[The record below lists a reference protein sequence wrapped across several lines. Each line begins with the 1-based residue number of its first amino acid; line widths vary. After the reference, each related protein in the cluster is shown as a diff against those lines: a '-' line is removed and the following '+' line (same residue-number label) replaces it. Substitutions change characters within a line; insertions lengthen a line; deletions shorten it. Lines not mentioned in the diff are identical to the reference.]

1 MTFAVNLAHWD
12 FNLPWTPQEA
22 RNFINRGGIF
32 VTLLLKL
39 SQLIDWLTERVGK
52 GAFWLVLIMTIISAG
67 NAVVRFVFNY
77 SSNGLLEIQW
87 YLFAAI
93 FLLCSPYTLQKNEH
107 VRIDVL
113 SGKLSPRGLAV
124 IDIIG
129 SLFFL
134 LPMVVMVLYLSLP
147 LIVESIKI
155 NEMSANAGG
164 LIRWPVKILL
174 PIGFSLLALQGVS
187 ELIKRIAFLAG
198 RIDDPNQKDKGP
210 SAEEE
215 LAAAIAAAKAKEAK

>member
-1 MTFAVNLAHWD
+1 M
-12 FNLPWTPQEA
+12 
-22 RNFINRGGIF
+22 
-32 VTLLLKL
+32 TLLLKL

-52 GAFWLVLIMTIISAG
+52 GAFWLVLIMAVISAG
-67 NAVVRFVFNY
+67 NASYRFVFND
-77 SSNGLLEIQW
+77 SSNGMLEIQW
-87 YLFAAI
+87 YLFAAV

-129 SLFFL
+129 TIFFL
-134 LPMVVMVLYLSLP
+134 LPMVVAVLWLSLP
-147 LIVESIKI
+147 LVAESYKI
-155 NEMSANAGG
+155 NEHSANAGG

-174 PIGFSLLALQGVS
+174 PIGFTLLALQGIS

-198 RIDDPNQKDKGP
+198 MIDDPNSKVKGP
-210 SAEEE
+210 TAEEE
-215 LAAAIAAAKAKEAK
+215 LAAAIAAAKALEAK

>member
-1 MTFAVNLAHWD
+1 M
-12 FNLPWTPQEA
+12 
-22 RNFINRGGIF
+22 
-32 VTLLLKL
+32 TLLLKL
-39 SQLIDWLTERVGK
+39 SQLIDWLNERVGK
-52 GAFWLVLIMTIISAG
+52 GAFWLVLIMAVISAG
-67 NAVVRFVFNY
+67 NASYRFVFND
-77 SSNGLLEIQW
+77 SSNRMLEIQW
-87 YLFAAI
+87 YLFAAV

-129 SLFFL
+129 TLFFL
-134 LPMVVMVLYLSLP
+134 LPMVVLVLYLSVP
-147 LIVESIKI
+147 LVAESYKI
-155 NEMSANAGG
+155 NEYSANAGG

-174 PIGFSLLALQGVS
+174 PIGFTLLALQGVS
-187 ELIKRIAFLAG
+187 ELIKRVAFLMG
-198 RIDDPNQKDKGP
+198 LIGDPNSKEKGP

>member
-1 MTFAVNLAHWD
+1 M
-12 FNLPWTPQEA
+12 
-22 RNFINRGGIF
+22 
-32 VTLLLKL
+32 TLLLKL
-39 SQLIDWLTERVGK
+39 SQLIDWLNERVGK
-52 GAFWLVLIMTIISAG
+52 GAFWLVLIMTVISAG
-67 NAVVRFVFNY
+67 NASIRFVFDT

-93 FLLCSPYTLQKNEH
+93 FLLCAPYTLQKNEH

-129 SLFFL
+129 TLFFL
-134 LPMVVMVLYLSLP
+134 LPMVIAVLWLSLP
-147 LIVESIKI
+147 LVAESYRIQ
-155 NEMSANAGG
+155 EMSANAGG

-174 PIGFSLLALQGVS
+174 PIGFTLLALQGLS

-198 RIDDPNQKDKGP
+198 MIDDPNSKSKGP
-210 SAEEE
+210 TPEEQ
-215 LAAAIAAAKAKEAK
+215 LAAAIAAAKAQEAK

>member
-1 MTFAVNLAHWD
+1 M
-12 FNLPWTPQEA
+12 
-22 RNFINRGGIF
+22 
-32 VTLLLKL
+32 TLLLKL
-39 SQLIDWLTERVGK
+39 SQLIDWLNERVAR
-52 GAFWLVLIMTIISAG
+52 GAFWLVLVMTIISAG

-134 LPMVVMVLYLSLP
+134 LPMVILILWLSLP
-147 LIVESIKI
+147 LVADSIKI

-164 LIRWPVKILL
+164 LLRWPVKIIL
-174 PIGFSLLALQGVS
+174 PIGFTLLALQGIS

-198 RIDDPNQKDKGP
+198 MIDDPNAKGHAP
-210 SAEEE
+210 TPEEE
-215 LAAAIAAAKAKEAK
+215 LAAAIAAAKAQEAK

>member
-1 MTFAVNLAHWD
+1 M
-12 FNLPWTPQEA
+12 
-22 RNFINRGGIF
+22 
-32 VTLLLKL
+32 TLLLKL
-39 SQLIDWLTERVGK
+39 SQLIDLISERVGK
-52 GAFWLVLIMTIISAG
+52 GAFWLVLIMTIISSA
-67 NAVVRFVFNY
+67 NAVVRFIFNY

-129 SLFFL
+129 TLFFM
-134 LPMVVMVLYLSLP
+134 LPMVVLVLYLSVP
-147 LIVESIKI
+147 LVVDSYHI

-174 PIGFSLLALQGVS
+174 PIGFTLLALQGIS
-187 ELIKRIAFLAG
+187 ELIKRVAFLMG
-198 RIDDPNQKDKGP
+198 LIGDPNSKDKGP

>member
-1 MTFAVNLAHWD
+1 M
-12 FNLPWTPQEA
+12 
-22 RNFINRGGIF
+22 
-32 VTLLLKL
+32 TLLLKL

-52 GAFWLVLIMTIISAG
+52 GAFWLILIMTLISAG
-67 NAVVRFVFNY
+67 NAVVRFAFNY

-87 YLFAAI
+87 YLFAAV

-129 SLFFL
+129 TLFFL
-134 LPMVVMVLYLSLP
+134 LPMVIVILWLSLP
-147 LIVESIKI
+147 LIAESYKI

-174 PIGFSLLALQGVS
+174 PIGFTLLALQGVS

-198 RIDDPNQKDKGP
+198 MIDDPNNKEKGP
-210 SAEEE
+210 TPEEE
-215 LAAAIAAAKAKEAK
+215 LAAAIAAAKAQEAK

>member
-1 MTFAVNLAHWD
+1 M
-12 FNLPWTPQEA
+12 
-22 RNFINRGGIF
+22 
-32 VTLLLKL
+32 TLLLKL
-39 SQLIDWLTERVGK
+39 SQLIDWINERVGK
-52 GAFWLVLIMTIISAG
+52 GAFWLVLVMTIISAG
-67 NAVVRFVFNY
+67 NAVVRFIFNY

-87 YLFAAI
+87 YLFAAV

-107 VRIDVL
+107 VRIDVI
-113 SGKLSPRGLAV
+113 SGRFSPRGHAI

-129 SLFFL
+129 TLFFL
-134 LPMVVMVLYLSLP
+134 LPMVILVLYLAVP
-147 LIVESIKI
+147 LVADSYRI

-174 PIGFSLLALQGVS
+174 PIGFTLLALQGLS
-187 ELIKRIAFLAG
+187 ELIKRVAFLMG
-198 RIDDPNQKDKGP
+198 LIDDPNSKGKGP

>member
-1 MTFAVNLAHWD
+1 MPVY
-12 FNLPWTPQEA
+12 
-22 RNFINRGGIF
+22 
-32 VTLLLKL
+32 
-39 SQLIDWLTERVGK
+39 
-52 GAFWLVLIMTIISAG
+52 
-67 NAVVRFVFNY
+67 RFVFNY

-87 YLFAAI
+87 YLFAAV

-129 SLFFL
+129 TLFFL
-134 LPMVVMVLYLSLP
+134 LPMVVAVLWLSLP
-147 LIVESIKI
+147 LVAESYKI
-155 NEMSANAGG
+155 NEHSANAGG

-174 PIGFSLLALQGVS
+174 PIGFTLLALQGIS

-198 RIDDPNQKDKGP
+198 MIDDPNSKEKGP
-210 SAEEE
+210 TPEEE
-215 LAAAIAAAKAKEAK
+215 LAAAIAAAKAQEAK

>member
-1 MTFAVNLAHWD
+1 M
-12 FNLPWTPQEA
+12 
-22 RNFINRGGIF
+22 
-32 VTLLLKL
+32 TLLLKL
-39 SQLIDWLTERVGK
+39 SQLIDLISERVGK
-52 GAFWLVLIMTIISAG
+52 GAFWLVLIMTIISSA
-67 NAVVRFVFNY
+67 NAVVRFIFNY

-129 SLFFL
+129 TLFFM
-134 LPMVVMVLYLSLP
+134 LPMVVLVLYLSVP
-147 LIVESIKI
+147 LVVDSYHI

-174 PIGFSLLALQGVS
+174 PIGFTLLALQGIS
-187 ELIKRIAFLAG
+187 ELIKRVAFLMG
-198 RIDDPNQKDKGP
+198 LIGDPNSKEKGP

>member
-1 MTFAVNLAHWD
+1 
-12 FNLPWTPQEA
+12 
-22 RNFINRGGIF
+22 

-52 GAFWLVLIMTIISAG
+52 GAFWLVLIMTLISAG
-67 NAVVRFVFNY
+67 NAVVRFIFNY

-87 YLFAAI
+87 YLFAAV

-129 SLFFL
+129 TLFFL
-134 LPMVVMVLYLSLP
+134 LPMVIVVLWLSLP
-147 LIVESIKI
+147 LVAESYKI

-164 LIRWPVKILL
+164 LIRWPVKLLL
-174 PIGFSLLALQGVS
+174 PIGFTLLALQGVS

-198 RIDDPNQKDKGP
+198 MIDDPNNKEKGP
-210 SAEEE
+210 TPEEE
-215 LAAAIAAAKAKEAK
+215 LAAAIAAAKAQEAK

>member
-1 MTFAVNLAHWD
+1 
-12 FNLPWTPQEA
+12 
-22 RNFINRGGIF
+22 

-39 SQLIDWLTERVGK
+39 SQLIDLISERVGK
-52 GAFWLVLIMTIISAG
+52 GAFWLVLIMTIISSA
-67 NAVVRFVFNY
+67 NAVVRFIFNY

-129 SLFFL
+129 TLFFM
-134 LPMVVMVLYLSLP
+134 LPMVVLVLYLSVP
-147 LIVESIKI
+147 LVVDSYHI

-174 PIGFSLLALQGVS
+174 PIGFTLLALQGVS
-187 ELIKRIAFLAG
+187 ELIKRIAFLMG
-198 RIDDPNQKDKGP
+198 LIGDPNSKDKGP

>member
-1 MTFAVNLAHWD
+1 
-12 FNLPWTPQEA
+12 
-22 RNFINRGGIF
+22 

-39 SQLIDWLTERVGK
+39 SRLIDWINERVGK
-52 GAFWLVLIMTIISAG
+52 AAFWLVLVMTLISSG
-67 NAVVRFVFNY
+67 NASYRFIFHD

-87 YLFAAI
+87 YLFAAV

-129 SLFFL
+129 TIFFL
-134 LPMVVMVLYLSLP
+134 LPMVVAVLWLSLP
-147 LIVESIKI
+147 LVAESYKI
-155 NEMSANAGG
+155 NEHSANAGG

-174 PIGFSLLALQGVS
+174 PIGFTLLALQGIS

-198 RIDDPNQKDKGP
+198 MIDDPNSKVKGP
-210 SAEEE
+210 TAEEE
-215 LAAAIAAAKAKEAK
+215 LAAAIAAAKALEAK

>member
-1 MTFAVNLAHWD
+1 
-12 FNLPWTPQEA
+12 
-22 RNFINRGGIF
+22 

-39 SQLIDWLTERVGK
+39 SQLIDWLNERVGK
-52 GAFWLVLIMTIISAG
+52 GAFWLVLIMAVISAG
-67 NAVVRFVFNY
+67 NASYRFVFND

-87 YLFAAI
+87 YLFAAV

-129 SLFFL
+129 TLFFL
-134 LPMVVMVLYLSLP
+134 LPMVVLVLWLSLP
-147 LIVESIKI
+147 LVAESYKI
-155 NEMSANAGG
+155 QEMSANAGG

-174 PIGFSLLALQGVS
+174 PIGFTLLALQGVS

-198 RIDDPNQKDKGP
+198 RIDDPNDKKKGP
-210 SAEEE
+210 TAEEE
-215 LAAAIAAAKAKEAK
+215 LAAAIAAAKTQEAK

>member
-1 MTFAVNLAHWD
+1 M
-12 FNLPWTPQEA
+12 
-22 RNFINRGGIF
+22 
-32 VTLLLKL
+32 TLLLKL
-39 SQLIDWLTERVGK
+39 SQLIDWLNERVGK
-52 GAFWLVLIMTIISAG
+52 ASFWLVLIMTLISAA
-67 NAVVRFVFNY
+67 NASYRFVFND

-87 YLFAAI
+87 YLFAAV

-129 SLFFL
+129 TLFFL
-134 LPMVVMVLYLSLP
+134 LPMVVVVLWLSLP
-147 LIVESIKI
+147 LIAESYKI
-155 NEMSANAGG
+155 QEMSANAGG
-164 LIRWPVKILL
+164 LIRWPVKVLL
-174 PIGFSLLALQGVS
+174 PIGFTLLALQGIS

-198 RIDDPNQKDKGP
+198 RIEDPNSKPKGP
-210 SAEEE
+210 TPEEE